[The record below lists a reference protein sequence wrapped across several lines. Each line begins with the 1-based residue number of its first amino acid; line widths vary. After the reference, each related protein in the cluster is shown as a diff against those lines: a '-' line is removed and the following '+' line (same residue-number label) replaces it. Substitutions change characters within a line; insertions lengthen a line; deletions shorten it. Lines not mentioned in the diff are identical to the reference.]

1 MTYPLPSGPDLP
13 YGVSFLVTLYNKAA
27 FVEQTLEGIIRQSL
41 DCPTEIVIC
50 DDGSTDSS
58 PEIVTEV
65 RRRHPEIAWTCFRT
79 RNSGPAL
86 ATNRA
91 ARRARYRYL
100 KPVDADDYLAP
111 GATRLLLGLLERNPQ
126 ASSVFGASVG
136 LDMADWVGL
145 ATRTDWPDLDP
156 ALVMPL
162 PLARLR
168 RQMTFGPSGMLFS
181 ASAFAAS
188 GGCDEDVFVQDY
200 SLALNLSRV
209 GEILETAQPVC
220 YGPAVLEGR
229 LNGSP
234 QLYHDLNL
242 AIVNHL
248 GRVSLSHGEIA
259 QIAARCLGRAI
270 KFQRR
275 HRPEAGLAV
284 GAHTA
289 YLAAKL
295 WLPVDHRAAIER
307 SLDLFGPVRRPKPPL
322 DDEAA

>member
-1 MTYPLPSGPDLP
+1 MTSREPP
-13 YGVSFLVTLYNKAA
+13 YGVSFLVTLYNKVA
-27 FVEQTLEGIIRQSL
+27 FVEQTLEGILRQEL

-58 PEIVTEV
+58 PEIVTEA
-65 RRRHPEIAWTCFRT
+65 RRRHPDIVWNCFRT
-79 RNSGPAL
+79 ENSGPAL

-91 ARRARYRYL
+91 ARRARYRFL
-100 KPVDADDYLAP
+100 KPVDADDFLAP
-111 GATRLLLGLLERNPQ
+111 GATRLLLDLLERNPQ
-126 ASSVFGASVG
+126 ASCVFGASVG
-136 LDMADWVGL
+136 LDRDAWTGL
-145 ATRTDWPDLDP
+145 ATRADWPALDP
-156 ALVMPL
+156 DLVQ
-162 PLARLR
+162 PLAAQRLR

-209 GEILETAQPVC
+209 GEILETAQPIC

-248 GRVSLSHGEIA
+248 GRVNLPRAELA

-275 HRPEAGLAV
+275 HRPEAGFAL
-284 GAHTA
+284 GAQAA

-295 WLPVDHRAAIER
+295 GLPVDHRAAIER
-307 SLDLFGPVRRPKPPL
+307 SLALFGPVRRAKPPL
-322 DDEAA
+322 DDGAG